1 MLQGCSAPTGPGCC
15 HRLVT
20 QVVQP
25 ELQSGV
31 SPKDAL
37 RCAERL
43 RQLALH
49 LAAVLVL
56 PLSHS
61 LLHNQRRLLLAPLET
76 LLQLAGT
83 APTGGMDT
91 TAATG
96 AGTAST
102 TPSAAHAT
110 SSVAATAPD
119 GGAATAASGQGP
131 AAALD
136 WLWLW
141 DEAHLQPDQDD
152 DSDVGDDNDEDTQL
166 ADAEDSGQEQRQQAV
181 RTADGSRYGSWRS
194 TGCSDQGLLWSM
206 VVMVCGCGDHGL

>member
-1 MLQGCSAPTGPGCC
+1 M
-15 HRLVT
+15 
-20 QVVQP
+20 VQP

-56 PLSHS
+56 PLSPS
-61 LLHNQRRLLLAPLET
+61 LLHNQRRLLLAPLNT
-76 LLQLAGT
+76 LFQLAGT
-83 APTGGMDT
+83 APTGGVDS

-96 AGTAST
+96 ADAAST

-110 SSVAATAPD
+110 ASVAATAPA
-119 GGAATAASGQGP
+119 GGAATAASGPGP

-141 DEAHLQPDQDD
+141 DEAHLQPGKDE
-152 DSDVGDDNDEDTQL
+152 DSDVGDDGDEATQL

-181 RTADGSRYGSWRS
+181 RVAGSS
-194 TGCSDQGLLWSM
+194 L
-206 VVMVCGCGDHGL
+206 